1 MPKKKKKRKKK
12 ITAPLG
18 VRKIFDLVKT
28 EGQEYAKVT
37 ALLGNRR
44 VTLDCMDGK
53 KRLGRIRG
61 NMKKKRIF
69 INKNDYVLISL
80 RDFQDEK
87 ADLLDKYT
95 PQEVKRL
102 IRAGE
107 MAEDKAEEEEEDIGV
122 DFQEEENINLDEI

>member
-1 MPKKKKKRKKK
+1 MPKKKKRKKK
-12 ITAPLG
+12 PSVPVAARQLM
-18 VRKIFDLVKT
+18 DLVKS

-37 ALLGNRR
+37 TLLGNRR

-69 INKNDYVLISL
+69 INKDDYVLVGL

-87 ADLLDKYT
+87 ADVLDKYT
-95 PQEVKRL
+95 PQELKRL
-102 IRAGE
+102 IKVGE
-107 MAEDKAEEEEEDIGV
+107 ICENKADEEDEDIGV
-122 DFQEEENINLDEI
+122 DFEEEVNFDDI

>member
-1 MPKKKKKRKKK
+1 MPKKKKRKKK
-12 ITAPLG
+12 PSIPVATRQLL
-18 VRKIFDLVKT
+18 DLVKS

-37 ALLGNRR
+37 TLLGNRR

-69 INKNDYVLISL
+69 INKDDYVLVGL

-87 ADLLDKYT
+87 ADVLDKYT
-95 PQEVKRL
+95 LQEVKRL
-102 IRAGE
+102 IKVGE
-107 MAEDKAEEEEEDIGV
+107 ICENKTEEENIDIGV
-122 DFQEEENINLDEI
+122 DFEEEVNLDDI

>member
-1 MPKKKKKRKKK
+1 MPKKKKRKKK
-12 ITAPLG
+12 PSVPVAA
-18 VRKIFDLVKT
+18 RKLLDLVKS

-37 ALLGNRR
+37 TLLGNRR

-69 INKNDYVLISL
+69 INKDDYVLVGL

-87 ADLLDKYT
+87 ADVLDKYT
-95 PQEVKRL
+95 LQEVKKL
-102 IRAGE
+102 IKVGE
-107 MAEDKAEEEEEDIGV
+107 ICENKTEEENIDIGV
-122 DFQEEENINLDEI
+122 DFEEEQVNLDDI

>member
-1 MPKKKKKRKKK
+1 MPKKKKRKKK
-12 ITAPLG
+12 PSIPA
-18 VRKIFDLVKT
+18 KIRQLTELIKS

-37 ALLGNRR
+37 TLLGNRR

-69 INKNDYVLISL
+69 INKDDYVLVGL

-87 ADLLDKYT
+87 ADVLDKYI
-95 PQEVKRL
+95 PLEVKKL
-102 IRAGE
+102 IKAGE
-107 MAEDKAEEEEEDIGV
+107 ILEEQNTKQEEDIGV
-122 DFQEEENINLDEI
+122 DFEEVNLDDI

>member
-1 MPKKKKKRKKK
+1 MPKKKKRKKK
-12 ITAPLG
+12 PSIPA
-18 VRKIFDLVKT
+18 KIRQLSELIKE

-37 ALLGNRR
+37 TLLGNRR

-69 INKNDYVLISL
+69 INKDDYVLVGL

-87 ADLLDKYT
+87 ADVLDKYI
-95 PQEVKRL
+95 PLEVKKL
-102 IRAGE
+102 IKAGE
-107 MAEDKAEEEEEDIGV
+107 ILEEQNNKQEEDIGV
-122 DFQEEENINLDEI
+122 DFEEEVNLDDI

>member
-1 MPKKKKKRKKK
+1 MPKKKKRKKK
-12 ITAPLG
+12 PSLPVTT
-18 VRKIFDLVKT
+18 RKLLDLVKS

-37 ALLGNRR
+37 TLLGNRR

-69 INKNDYVLISL
+69 INKDDYVLVGL

-87 ADLLDKYT
+87 ADVLDKYT
-95 PQEVKRL
+95 PQEVKQL
-102 IRAGE
+102 IKVGE
-107 MAEDKAEEEEEDIGV
+107 ICENKTEEENIDIGV
-122 DFQEEENINLDEI
+122 DFEEEQVNLDDI

>member
-1 MPKKKKKRKKK
+1 MPKKKKRKKK
-12 ITAPLG
+12 PSLPVAARPLL
-18 VRKIFDLVKT
+18 DLVKS

-37 ALLGNRR
+37 TLLGNRR
-44 VTLDCMDGK
+44 VTLACMDGK

-69 INKNDYVLISL
+69 INKDDYVLVGL

-87 ADLLDKYT
+87 ADVLDKYT

-102 IRAGE
+102 IKVGE
-107 MAEDKAEEEEEDIGV
+107 ICEDRTEEENIDIGV
-122 DFQEEENINLDEI
+122 DFEEVEVNLDDI

>member
-1 MPKKKKKRKKK
+1 MPKKKKRKKK
-12 ITAPLG
+12 PSVPVTARSL
-18 VRKIFDLVKT
+18 IDLVKS

-37 ALLGNRR
+37 TLLGNRR

-69 INKNDYVLISL
+69 INKDDYVLVGL

-87 ADLLDKYT
+87 ADVLDKYT
-95 PQEVKRL
+95 PQELKRL
-102 IRAGE
+102 IKVGE
-107 MAEDKAEEEEEDIGV
+107 ICENKAEEEEEDIGV
-122 DFQEEENINLDEI
+122 DFEEEINLDDI

>member
-1 MPKKKKKRKKK
+1 MPKKKKRKKK
-12 ITAPLG
+12 PSVPVAARSLM
-18 VRKIFDLVKT
+18 DLVKS

-37 ALLGNRR
+37 TLLGNRR

-69 INKNDYVLISL
+69 INKDDYVLVGL

-87 ADLLDKYT
+87 ADVLDKYT
-95 PQEVKRL
+95 PQELKRL
-102 IRAGE
+102 IKVGE
-107 MAEDKAEEEEEDIGV
+107 ICENKAEEEEEDIGV
-122 DFQEEENINLDEI
+122 DFEEEIDLDDI

>member
-1 MPKKKKKRKKK
+1 MPKTKKKPSIPPK
-12 ITAPLG
+12 IRQLPEL
-18 VRKIFDLVKT
+18 INE

-37 ALLGNRR
+37 TLLGNRR

-69 INKNDYVLISL
+69 INKDDYVLVGL

-87 ADLLDKYT
+87 ADVLDKYT
-95 PQEVKRL
+95 EQEIKKL
-102 IRAGE
+102 IKAGE
-107 MAEDKAEEEEEDIGV
+107 ICEGKNNEQEEDIGV
-122 DFQEEENINLDEI
+122 DFEEVNLDDI

>member
-1 MPKKKKKRKKK
+1 MPKKKKTKKK
-12 ITAPLG
+12 PSIPP
-18 VRKIFDLVKT
+18 KIRQLPELIKE

-37 ALLGNRR
+37 TLLGNRR

-69 INKNDYVLISL
+69 INKDDYVLVGL

-87 ADLLDKYT
+87 ADVLDKYT
-95 PQEVKRL
+95 EQEIKKL
-102 IRAGE
+102 IKAGE
-107 MAEDKAEEEEEDIGV
+107 ICEGINNEQEEDIGV
-122 DFQEEENINLDEI
+122 DFEEVNLDDI

>member
-1 MPKKKKKRKKK
+1 MIKE
-12 ITAPLG
+12 
-18 VRKIFDLVKT
+18 

-37 ALLGNRR
+37 TLLGNRR

-69 INKNDYVLISL
+69 INKDDYVLVGL

-87 ADLLDKYT
+87 ADVLDKYT
-95 PQEVKRL
+95 EHEIKKL
-102 IRAGE
+102 IKAGE
-107 MAEDKAEEEEEDIGV
+107 ICDEQNNEQEEDIGV
-122 DFQEEENINLDEI
+122 DFEEVNLDDI

>member
-1 MPKKKKKRKKK
+1 MPKKKPSIPPK
-12 ITAPLG
+12 IRQLPELI
-18 VRKIFDLVKT
+18 KE

-37 ALLGNRR
+37 TLLGNRR

-69 INKNDYVLISL
+69 INKDDYVLVGL

-87 ADLLDKYT
+87 ADVLDKYT
-95 PQEVKRL
+95 EQEIKKL
-102 IRAGE
+102 IKAGE
-107 MAEDKAEEEEEDIGV
+107 ICDEQNNEQEEDIGV
-122 DFQEEENINLDEI
+122 DFEEVNLDDI

>member
-18 VRKIFDLVKT
+18 ARKIFDLVKT

-44 VTLDCMDGK
+44 VTLDYMHGK

>member
-1 MPKKKKKRKKK
+1 MPVATRS
-12 ITAPLG
+12 LM
-18 VRKIFDLVKT
+18 DLVKS

-37 ALLGNRR
+37 TLLGNRR

-69 INKNDYVLISL
+69 INKDDYVLVSL

-87 ADLLDKYT
+87 ADVLDKYT
-95 PQEVKRL
+95 PQELKRL
-102 IRAGE
+102 IKVGE
-107 MAEDKAEEEEEDIGV
+107 ICENKTEEEEEDIGV
-122 DFQEEENINLDEI
+122 DFEEEINLDDI